1 MVRFC
6 LFVQMKMKR
15 WFANIGAMSA
25 GLVASLLLAEAA
37 LRIAG
42 VRYPSFYTVDRER
55 GFALRPGAEGVWSR
69 EGRGSVRINQAG
81 FRGADLPEAPTSGLL
96 RIAVLG
102 DSFTEALQVDEKDT
116 FVQRLQINL
125 TADRTCALRRNFS
138 GAVEVLNF
146 GVGAYGTGQEL
157 LTWRHLAKRYR
168 PDLVILAIYPGNDFT
183 DNEPIPREDR
193 PVFFLDPKDQLQI
206 DQRFRDATAFRW
218 RLSLP
223 GRLIDGLMNHSRL
236 LQLLNEAK
244 NRLASRSSSS
254 ASVPPVASMASDQA
268 WQLTDRLIGT
278 LASEVLEDG
287 ALFAVISTSAPEQ
300 VWPNAQE
307 RLAKPFAQEQRLAA
321 LLAKRSIPYLP
332 LGPALQRQAD
342 RNRLVLHGFQGQA
355 PGHGH
360 WNPTGHRLAA
370 AAVTPWVCGL

>member
-1 MVRFC
+1 
-6 LFVQMKMKR
+6 MKR
-15 WFANIGAMSA
+15 WLANIGAMSA
-25 GLVASLLLAEAA
+25 GIVVSLLLAEGA
-37 LRIAG
+37 LHLAG

-81 FRGADLPEAPTSGLL
+81 FRGADLFEAPAPGVL

-102 DSFTEALQVDEKDT
+102 DSFTEALQVDEQDT
-116 FVQRLQINL
+116 FVKRLQTSL
-125 TADRTCALRRNFS
+125 SADSSCALRRNFP
-138 GAVEVLNF
+138 GGVEVLNF
-146 GVGAYGTGQEL
+146 GVGAYGTGQQL

-168 PDLVILAIYPGNDFT
+168 PDWVILAVYPGNDFT
-183 DNEPIPREDR
+183 DNEPIPRQDR
-193 PVFFLDPKDQLQI
+193 PVFLLDRNDQLQI
-206 DQRFRDATAFRW
+206 DQRFRDTTAFRW

-244 NRLASRSSSS
+244 NRFASRSSSS
-254 ASVPPVASMASDQA
+254 GSVPTVTPMASDRA

-278 LASEVLEDG
+278 LASEVLLDG
-287 ALFAVISTSAPEQ
+287 AHLAVISASVPEQ
-300 VWPNAQE
+300 VWPNVEE
-307 RLAKPFAQEQRLAA
+307 RPAKPFAKEQRLAA
-321 LLAKRSIPYLP
+321 LLAKRNIPYLP
-332 LGPALQRQAD
+332 LGPELQRQAD
-342 RNRLVLHGFQGQA
+342 RDRLVLHGFQGQA

-360 WNPTGHRLAA
+360 WNATGHRLAA

>member
-6 LFVQMKMKR
+6 LLVQMNTKR
-15 WFANIGAMSA
+15 WLANIGAMSA
-25 GLVASLLLAEAA
+25 GLVVSLVLAEGA
-37 LRIAG
+37 LRIAA

-81 FRGADLPEAPTSGLL
+81 FRGEDLPEVPASRVL

-116 FVQRLQINL
+116 FVQLLQTGL

-183 DNEPIPREDR
+183 DNEPIPRQDR
-193 PVFFLDPKDQLQI
+193 PVFVLDAKGHLQI
-206 DQRFRDATAFRW
+206 DQRFRDATVFRW
-218 RLSLP
+218 RQSLP

-244 NRLASRSSSS
+244 NRLASRQTSSR
-254 ASVPPVASMASDQA
+254 SVTPVETMASDRA
-268 WQLTDRLIGT
+268 WELTDRLIGT
-278 LASEVLEDG
+278 LASEVFADG
-287 ALFAVISTSAPEQ
+287 ALFAVVTTSAPEQ
-300 VWPNAQE
+300 VWPNVQE
-307 RLAKPFAQEQRLAA
+307 RPAKPFAREQRLAA
-321 LLAKRSIPYLP
+321 LLKKRGIPYLP
-332 LGPALQRQAD
+332 LGPSLQRQAD
-342 RNRLVLHGFQGQA
+342 RDRLVLHGFQGQA
-355 PGHGH
+355 PGQGH
-360 WNPTGHRLAA
+360 WNATGHRLAA
-370 AAVTPWVCGL
+370 AAITPWVCSL